1 MRCLHNL
8 HESLREVLKLERLLS
23 FLIQAGSRA
32 EEFSFGFLEV
42 LRIVRCISLALHRVA
57 RNLFSARFF
66 RPVGTCVRVL
76 SLALSHLFLQRVH
89 TLLQVL
95 RRLGWLARC
104 RSICSWL
111 LSIETQQE
119 WHLSL
124 LLLSCDRAANIVHV
138 ILSTLLEVPRQRG
151 TDLRRRQLALR
162 SSGLR
167 R

>member
-42 LRIVRCISLALHRVA
+42 LRIVRYISLALHRVA

-95 RRLGWLARC
+95 GWLTGR